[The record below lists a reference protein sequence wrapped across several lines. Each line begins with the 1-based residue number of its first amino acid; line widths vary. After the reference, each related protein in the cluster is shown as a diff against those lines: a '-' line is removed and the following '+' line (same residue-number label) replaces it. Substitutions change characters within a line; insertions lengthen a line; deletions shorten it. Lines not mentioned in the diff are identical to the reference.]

1 MAVIIYAL
9 TNPAM
14 PNLVKIGKT
23 ESQDPQVR
31 MDQLYNTSVPLP
43 FELVRAIRVQDE
55 DAVEKKIHAVFSN
68 SRINPK
74 REFFEISLEQVK
86 HMFDLIVSDGSE
98 DVSIEASA
106 LDTGIDADSKLAADS
121 FKRKRRPNLN
131 FREMGIPVG
140 ARLSFRNDEA
150 VVVQVVDDRKVRMD
164 DGEAR
169 SLTSVT
175 QAVLETEYS
184 IAPAPQWRYNGRLLS
199 EIYDETYGT

>member
-1 MAVIIYAL
+1 MAASNTTWGRAL
-9 TNPAM
+9 DEAKEALLGNKVSTSLSRLQSAATELATELEDKHRLDGDAQEIKVVHYTSLETAHALLTEPATQY
-14 PNLVKIGKT
+14 LRLYDSVHLT
-23 ESQDPQVR
+23 DPQEGW
-31 MDQLYNTSVPLP
+31 Y
-43 FELVRAIRVQDE
+43 
-55 DAVEKKIHAVFSN
+55 
-68 SRINPK
+68 
-74 REFFEISLEQVK
+74 
-86 HMFDLIVSDGSE
+86 
-98 DVSIEASA
+98 
-106 LDTGIDADSKLAADS
+106 GIDADSKLAADS

-131 FREMGIPVG
+131 FHEMGIPVG

>member
-1 MAVIIYAL
+1 MSL
-9 TNPAM
+9 CH
-14 PNLVKIGKT
+14 LK
-23 ESQDPQVR
+23 
-31 MDQLYNTSVPLP
+31 
-43 FELVRAIRVQDE
+43 LVRAIRVQDE

>member
-55 DAVEKKIHAVFSN
+55 DAVEKKLHAVFSN

>member
-1 MAVIIYAL
+1 
-9 TNPAM
+9 
-14 PNLVKIGKT
+14 
-23 ESQDPQVR
+23 
-31 MDQLYNTSVPLP
+31 
-43 FELVRAIRVQDE
+43 
-55 DAVEKKIHAVFSN
+55 
-68 SRINPK
+68 
-74 REFFEISLEQVK
+74 
-86 HMFDLIVSDGSE
+86 
-98 DVSIEASA
+98 
-106 LDTGIDADSKLAADS
+106 
-121 FKRKRRPNLN
+121 
-131 FREMGIPVG
+131 MGIPVG